1 MLDLPPLFADLHPSK
16 DQHRIWEPTRLSFIS
31 WIIGTVKN
39 FPSRNYLLLSQCK
52 LIIAIIILIWD
63 NFSKYT
69 LSIKLGWSNTRNE
82 IKLIKTSVTDCVF
95 SITNN
100 ILRWNCN
107 WWQVGVKY
115 YYWTLKLF
123 SWPDSFSKYT
133 TYNCFFITC
142 QVALK
147 CCWKFHLRVN
157 SVNSLFSIC
166 GQIANFNYFFTN
178 FWHIEETI
186 FSWFYHWWLF
196 SLLHN
201 KQKKWNSNDKT
212 FIEKISKCS
221 LLLTIHSWSYP
232 S

>member
-69 LSIKLGWSNTRNE
+69 LSIKLGWSNMRNE

-123 SWPDSFSKYT
+123 FVTRFVFQIYNLQLFLYHLPSSFKMLLKISPESQLSQLTFLYLWS
-133 TYNCFFITC
+133 NCKLQLFFH
-142 QVALK
+142 
-147 CCWKFHLRVN
+147 KFLTHGR
-157 SVNSLFSIC
+157 
-166 GQIANFNYFFTN
+166 NYFLM
-178 FWHIEETI
+178 I
-186 FSWFYHWWLF
+186 
-196 SLLHN
+196 
-201 KQKKWNSNDKT
+201 
-212 FIEKISKCS
+212 
-221 LLLTIHSWSYP
+221 
-232 S
+232 